1 MKRPIK
7 LRKLYHVIKPKIN
20 FIKGKICRICS
31 TKIIPYIRKFTR
43 YCKKTVCAMK
53 NSLLSPSFFF
63 KEKKTRKKTIAIMFG
78 VLIFMIAGIVFNF
91 IWPFPNYVLFD
102 VIFILILLISTFTL
116 NYFYKNMELL
126 CVEVTPYQPFER
138 SNHFY
143 LIKSESS
150 VIYVI
155 FPLFFIL
162 AFGIGGSII
171 YSSIMFTPTFIWCL
185 IFFTVVVYFSM
196 VAYIQYIR
204 FAYYLH
210 AATNNNI
217 SFNKIITPDKEE
229 LPPNLIWQVRITK
242 ISHVLRNM
250 FFTVGA
256 LYIIAFSVFC
266 FSKAY
271 GVRIDG
277 ALFYALWAI
286 IFVFIVLVFPLVTAK
301 NIMNIRK
308 IVAKTKTAYIHELIF
323 EEKALSSPAIDFG
336 DKLLSIIRNYCIS
349 IILNSSD
356 YPIKGKLTAI
366 YSAVA
371 ALINLGASVATIL
384 QYHGISLLALFQT

>member
-1 MKRPIK
+1 MKRSIK
-7 LRKLYHVIKPKIN
+7 LCKIHRGIKLKVD
-20 FIKGKICRICS
+20 FIKKTMCKVYS
-31 TKIIPYIRKFTR
+31 TKISPCVKKFTS
-43 YCKKTVCAMK
+43 YCKKIGCTIK
-53 NSLLSPSFFF
+53 NHLLIPSSFF
-63 KEKKTRKKTIAIMFG
+63 KGKMPRKKTIAIMIG
-78 VLIFMIAGIVFNF
+78 ILIFMLVGIAFNF
-91 IWPFPNYVLFD
+91 IWPFPNYVFYD
-102 VIFILILLISTFTL
+102 VTFSLILLITTFTL

-126 CVEVTPYQPFER
+126 CIEVTSYQPFER

-150 VIYVI
+150 VIYII

-162 AFGIGGSII
+162 SFGIGGSII
-171 YSSIMFTPTFIWCL
+171 YSSIVFTPTFIWCL

-210 AATNNNI
+210 ASANNDI
-217 SFNKIITPDKEE
+217 PFNKIITPDKVE

-256 LYIIAFSVFC
+256 LYIIDFSVFC

-271 GVRIDG
+271 GVRIDD
-277 ALFYALWAI
+277 AFFFALWSI
-286 IFVFIVLVFPLVTAK
+286 IFIFIVLVFPLVTTK

-323 EEKALSSPAIDFG
+323 EEKELSSPAADFG
-336 DKLLSIIRNYCIS
+336 DKLSYIIRNYCIS
-349 IILNSSD
+349 IILNTSD
-356 YPIKGKLTAI
+356 YPIKGKLTII
-366 YSAVA
+366 YSVVA
-371 ALINLGASVATIL
+371 ALINFGASIATIL
-384 QYHGISLLALFQT
+384 QYQGISLSSLF